1 MQSLMSTQALAHVMH
16 IPHLVHRAH
25 SQWITHLHTTS
36 RYMHMCRV
44 YTYTYTGTCI
54 YTVTVHTHIY
64 SRAYISIHAHISLH
78 TSPHTLLI
86 IPSLAQGSVC
96 CVSLQWS
103 RDCPMPPALCRK
115 SGRSCFP
122 IAINTLLG
130 CGGLGQD
137 SGQWSILVSNVGNDP
152 EQQ

>member
-1 MQSLMSTQALAHVMH
+1 MIYRQRMQSLMSTQALAHVMH

-86 IPSLAQGSVC
+86 IPSLAQGRVC
-96 CVSLQWS
+96 CVSLQW
-103 RDCPMPPALCRK
+103 RRGCPMPPPFVERLEGPVFQLQSTLCW
-115 SGRSCFP
+115 
-122 IAINTLLG
+122 A
-130 CGGLGQD
+130 
-137 SGQWSILVSNVGNDP
+137 VEV
-152 EQQ
+152 